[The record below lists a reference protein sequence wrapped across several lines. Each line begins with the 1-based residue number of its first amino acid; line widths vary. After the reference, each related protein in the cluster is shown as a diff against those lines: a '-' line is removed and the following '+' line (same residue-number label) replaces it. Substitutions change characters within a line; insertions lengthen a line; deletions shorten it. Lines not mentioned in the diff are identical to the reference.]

1 VRAEVRAMDEKAEAA
16 KRFSEFL
23 EGQPNALLKAL
34 IVELG
39 PDRVERF
46 GNALEHF
53 LRPLIETAKQ
63 IDSSPIWDGRWTRH
77 NIIRAAEEALEDT
90 SMSAGR
96 AESIRQR
103 QALFIEGFDRFADDK
118 ALSTATRAA
127 ALMAIGAALLI
138 GAESPDGEAVRA
150 AQAEFEADRRA
161 RQAKAV
167 VAGQKS
173 GASRRAKAA
182 NTWQARVTEEAL
194 RLRAQKPHISQTELA
209 TEIVFYL
216 GKEALP
222 SHPII
227 VRYISELERD
237 GALRRRTK

>member
-1 VRAEVRAMDEKAEAA
+1 
-16 KRFSEFL
+16 
-23 EGQPNALLKAL
+23 
-34 IVELG
+34 
-39 PDRVERF
+39 VERF
-46 GNALEHF
+46 GNAFEHF

-63 IDSSPIWDGRWTRH
+63 IDLSPIWDGTWTRR
-77 NIIRAAEEALEDT
+77 NIIRAAEEALEDPT
-90 SMSAGR
+90 MPTGR
-96 AESIRQR
+96 AESIRQQ

-118 ALSTATRAA
+118 ALSPATRVAA
-127 ALMAIGAALLI
+127 VAAIRTAFLI

-182 NTWQARVTEEAL
+182 NTWKARVKEEAL
-194 RLRAQKPHISQTELA
+194 RFRAEKPRISQTELA
-209 TEIVFYL
+209 TEILFYL
-216 GKEALP
+216 GEDALP
-222 SHPII
+222 SHPLI

-237 GALRRRTK
+237 GALPRRTK